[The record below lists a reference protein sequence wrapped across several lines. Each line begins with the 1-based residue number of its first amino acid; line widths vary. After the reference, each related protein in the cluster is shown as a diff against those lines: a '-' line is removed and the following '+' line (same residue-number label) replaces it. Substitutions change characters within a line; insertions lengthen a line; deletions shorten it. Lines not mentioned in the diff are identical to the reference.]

1 MAAPQTLWGRDALR
15 VVLRGQGMSLDAVP
29 SVSRL
34 TWLPRRS
41 SVALERGDFPDRGWA
56 EG

>member
-15 VVLRGQGMSLDAVP
+15 VVLRGQGMSLDAIP